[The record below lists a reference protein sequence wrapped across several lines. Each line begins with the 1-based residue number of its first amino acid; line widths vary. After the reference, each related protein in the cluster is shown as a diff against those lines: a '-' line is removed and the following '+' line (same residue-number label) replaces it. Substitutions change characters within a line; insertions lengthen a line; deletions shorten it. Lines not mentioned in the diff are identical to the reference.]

1 MIEVRLGEDDRL
13 DVALKAFKRKMVKS
27 GILRDLR
34 KKRYY
39 VKPSEAKALE
49 GGRGASAEAEDRPQ
63 GSREVVLARLGG
75 WLARRIEKRRA
86 RSRLEPF

>member
-39 VKPSEAKALE
+39 VKPSEAKAMK
-49 GGRGASAEAEDRPQ
+49 AAEAR
-63 GSREVVLARLGG
+63 RRKRKTARK
-75 WLARRIEKRRA
+75 AAER
-86 RSRLEPF
+86 